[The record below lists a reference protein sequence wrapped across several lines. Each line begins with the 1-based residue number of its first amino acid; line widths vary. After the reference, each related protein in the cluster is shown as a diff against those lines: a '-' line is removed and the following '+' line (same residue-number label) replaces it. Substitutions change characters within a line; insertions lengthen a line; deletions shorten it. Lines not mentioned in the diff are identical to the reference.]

1 MQFLDEIK
9 IHVSAGNGG
18 SGSVSFR
25 REKFIPMG
33 GPDGGDG
40 GKGGDIILKSNNNLN
55 TLIDYRFKQHFRA
68 ENGKSGMGRRRHGSY
83 GDDMILDVPI
93 GTQIFDENDQLL
105 ADLSEMNQNIII
117 AKGGRGGLGN
127 NNFKSSTNQAPKYAQ
142 KGEEGEKMW
151 LKLKLKLLSD
161 VGLVGMPN
169 AGKSTFLSC
178 TTRAKAKI
186 ADYPFTT
193 LRPQL
198 GVVYIDDSEFVIADI
213 PGLIKGASQGKGL
226 GDRFLKH
233 IERCNILL
241 HLIDITSDDMIQN
254 YQIIRNEL
262 VQYSENLAKKI
273 EIIALTKCDSV
284 SEDII
289 KDKYQELKKYLSKNN
304 NLNKA
309 LIYKISSLNKMGVDS
324 LLRII
329 AEKK

>member
-40 GKGGDIILKSNNNLN
+40 GKGGDIIIKSNNNLN
-55 TLIDYRFKQHFRA
+55 TLIDYRFKQHFKA
-68 ENGKSGMGRRRHGSY
+68 ESGKQGMGKRRHGAY
-83 GDDMILDVPI
+83 GNDLKLEVPV
-93 GTQIFDENDQLL
+93 GTQIFNEEDQMI
-105 ADLSEMNQNIII
+105 ADLSEMNQDIVI

-127 NNFKSSTNQAPKYAQ
+127 NNFKSSTNQSPKYAQ
-142 KGEEGEKMW
+142 TGEEGEKMW

-161 VGLVGMPN
+161 VGLIGMPN

-198 GVVYIDDSEFVIADI
+198 GVVYIDNSEFVIADI
-213 PGLIKGASQGKGL
+213 PGLIKDASKGKGL

-241 HLIDITSDDMIQN
+241 HLIDITNEDLILN

-273 EIIALTKCDSV
+273 EIIALTKCDSI
-284 SEDII
+284 DDKLI
-289 KDKYQELKKYLSKNN
+289 KEKHQEFKKYL
-304 NLNKA
+304 NKKQNSNKT
-309 LIYKISSLNKMGVDS
+309 LIYTISSLNKIGLEQ
-324 LLRII
+324 LLRAISQ
-329 AEKK
+329 KK